1 MCSHNRPQPGL
12 TSGPRTPRL
21 LAALAVATA
30 ALLLTPAMAH
40 AAPSPAEVEKQ
51 IDEQWNKLEPIV
63 EEHNATKAKLA
74 KQRDKARALDAQLA
88 PLKLQAEVT
97 RARIGTFADHL
108 YRGGQLAQFSLFLS
122 RGDGRETARRLNMV
136 GQMAREKQARIA
148 DVLVAKA
155 ELDKVKEPLDA
166 LVAQL
171 SKEEAEQAGRARKI
185 ESEIAKLNRLRMQAY
200 ASGSGLGDLRPAA
213 CPASYPGGAAAKAA
227 QFACRQI
234 GKDYVWGSA
243 GPNTFDCSGLVM
255 AAWNSVGVGL
265 PHNAKAQRS
274 KVASVSRA
282 NLRPGDLV
290 FYYSDLHHVGMY
302 VGGGWI
308 VHASRPGKPIAMR
321 KMDDGNIHSFGRPA

>member
-1 MCSHNRPQPGL
+1 M
-12 TSGPRTPRL
+12 
-21 LAALAVATA
+21 LAVAGA
-30 ALLLTPAMAH
+30 ALLLTPAVAH

-63 EEHNATKAKLA
+63 EEHNATKIKLA
-74 KQRDKARALDAQLA
+74 RQQEKARALNTQLA
-88 PLKLQAEVT
+88 PLELQVQVT
-97 RARIGTFADHL
+97 RTRIGTFADHL
-108 YRGGQLAQFSLFLS
+108 YRGGQLAQVNLFLS
-122 RGDGRETARRLNMV
+122 RGDSRETARRLTMV
-136 GQMAREKQARIA
+136 GQVAREKQARIA
-148 DVLVAKA
+148 DVLAAKA
-155 ELDKVKEPLDA
+155 ELEKVKEPLDV

-171 SKEEAEQAGRARKI
+171 SKVEAEQAARAKVI
-185 ESEIAKLNRLRMQAY
+185 ESEIAKLNKLRLQAY
-200 ASGSGLGDLRPAA
+200 SSGSGLGELRPAP
-213 CPASYPGGAAAKAA
+213 CPASYPGGDAAKAA

-255 AAWNSVGVGL
+255 AAWDSVGVSL

-274 KVASVSRA
+274 KIKSVSRA
-282 NLRPGDLV
+282 DLRPGDLV